1 MATIV
6 IVLCLCSSLS
16 SSVGAGLF
24 TGGLIPN
31 TAPHYLKSIQVDAV
45 KKTFDPLV
53 GDIKNF
59 KNTFFEPGTTKQ
71 KKDITAAQK
80 NEFIDTVDKTKCGN
94 FINALENSG
103 ELMKADNRSGD
114 NVLSIEGF
122 VPKHKAYYK
131 FIGDSMG
138 DMVLAEELCKERL
151 KRD

>member
-1 MATIV
+1 MGTVA

-16 SSVGAGLF
+16 SSVGAGVF

-59 KNTFFEPGTTKQ
+59 KTKFFEPGTTKQ

-103 ELMKADNRSGD
+103 ELMKADSDSGRE
-114 NVLSIEGF
+114 VLSIEGF
-122 VPKHKAYYK
+122 VPKHNAYYK
-131 FIGDSMG
+131 FLGDSMG
-138 DMVLAEELCKERL
+138 DMVLAQELCKERL